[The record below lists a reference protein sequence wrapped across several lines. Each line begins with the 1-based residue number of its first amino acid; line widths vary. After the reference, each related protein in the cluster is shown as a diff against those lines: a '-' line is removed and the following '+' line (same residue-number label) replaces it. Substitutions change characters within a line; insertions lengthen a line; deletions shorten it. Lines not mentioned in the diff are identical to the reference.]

1 MKAMLVLVSLLIASA
16 LGVVYAK
23 YRSRMLFVETQRLEQ
38 ELEAYDVELGQLQ
51 LEQNTWAEHS
61 RIERLARTKLHML
74 LPARE
79 SVIYIHSKP

>member
-1 MKAMLVLVSLLIASA
+1 MRLTLLLLSLLIASA

-23 YRSRMLFVETQRLEQ
+23 YRSRMLFTEIQNLEQ
-38 ELEAYDVELGQLQ
+38 VLEASDVELGQLQ

-61 RIERLARTKLHML
+61 RIERLARTRLGMS

-79 SVIYIHSKP
+79 SIIYINVTH